1 MKRIVL
7 LIFFCLSYSQDEDLD
22 LNLDS
27 TDFDWDFQSD
37 IVEKKQAYFKGR
49 PCDDTEVRNYAGLPA
64 WKNYGEWLSECDSLE
79 DAWND
84 SVWAIIDAKH
94 DAERKKEKAKQDSIR
109 LVDGDPDNFDIDFDM
124 DAMWDNTVWVE
135 ITEVAEAEVYE
146 IEGITATAGVRG
158 AEAEDEAL
166 ALLYYRRSMKGVA
179 LIDLQKAYG
188 KLRNKVDKLKE
199 KDKNHPDI
207 QKLNRFIIE
216 IERKIRKV

>member
-1 MKRIVL
+1 VKRIVL